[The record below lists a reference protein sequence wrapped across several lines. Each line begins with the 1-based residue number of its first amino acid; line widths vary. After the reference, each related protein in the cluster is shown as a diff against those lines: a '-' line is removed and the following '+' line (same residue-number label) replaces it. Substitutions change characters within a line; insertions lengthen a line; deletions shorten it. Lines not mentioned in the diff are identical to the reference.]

1 MRKTLLVMRAEI
13 GATLRRKTFLIFAF
27 IIPVI
32 LGVIAGVMM
41 YVNRDRAPIELPSAT
56 SLVEMSVEG
65 PGKTGF
71 VDGSGLISMLPE
83 DISTDTLQ
91 PYSDEAT
98 AESDLAIG
106 AIAGYFLIP
115 ADYLRSGD
123 VTYITSNYNP
133 LTDNVNIRSLEWL
146 LMYNLLDA
154 DAKLASSIWQPLDVE
169 VTSLAPQI
177 ESAEESWFI
186 ELFPTLMV
194 LILYMVILIPAGI
207 LVTSVTDEKKN
218 RVMEVL
224 MFSISP
230 KQLLTGKI
238 MALGILGLLE
248 AAVWIGVMWFVA
260 GFGGQAL
267 AIPEGFTIP
276 TSLILWSFVFFLLGY
291 GIYGIQ
297 LAAVGALASDVKE
310 TRSVSL
316 LIMAPMI
323 LGYMFMILIFESP
336 NNPVSITLS
345 LFPLTSPIAMIA
357 RLVVTDVPFWQP
369 ALAALLLVVS
379 VIFILRLTARMF
391 RAQILLSG
399 QPFSVQTYYRT
410 LLGQA

>member
-1 MRKTLLVMRAEI
+1 
-13 GATLRRKTFLIFAF
+13 
-27 IIPVI
+27 
-32 LGVIAGVMM
+32 LG
-41 YVNRDRAPIELPSAT
+41 
-56 SLVEMSVEG
+56 
-65 PGKTGF
+65 
-71 VDGSGLISMLPE
+71 
-83 DISTDTLQ
+83 
-91 PYSDEAT
+91 
-98 AESDLAIG
+98 
-106 AIAGYFLIP
+106 
-115 ADYLRSGD
+115 YLRSGD

>member
-1 MRKTLLVMRAEI
+1 M
-13 GATLRRKTFLIFAF
+13 G
-27 IIPVI
+27 
-32 LGVIAGVMM
+32 
-41 YVNRDRAPIELPSAT
+41 
-56 SLVEMSVEG
+56 
-65 PGKTGF
+65 
-71 VDGSGLISMLPE
+71 
-83 DISTDTLQ
+83 
-91 PYSDEAT
+91 
-98 AESDLAIG
+98 
-106 AIAGYFLIP
+106 
-115 ADYLRSGD
+115 YLRSGD